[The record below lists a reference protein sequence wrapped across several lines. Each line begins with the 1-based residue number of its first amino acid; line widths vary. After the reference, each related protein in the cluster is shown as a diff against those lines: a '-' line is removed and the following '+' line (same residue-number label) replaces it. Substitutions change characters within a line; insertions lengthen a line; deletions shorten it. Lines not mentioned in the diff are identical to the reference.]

1 MAAITSMTM
10 ITRVPT
16 DEAAVRH
23 ATADLVQNETYLMAK
38 MTTVTNITAKVV
50 NLARADH
57 CHSDECMGRMMT
69 RMARKITTRNAT
81 AVAAR
86 NLEKVDLYRN
96 DAYKWKT
103 TMEAS
108 VAAAAKKREKEED
121 EAAVLV
127 RKRAKAPPADRP
139 PNIVTGAQAV
149 IVMTRKIKKI
159 NPTSH
164 QDEAEVIAVN
174 AVTLKKKTRAAVE
187 NDEAEARAQSVVATV
202 IAMMTIATIIRMKRT
217 DARC

>member
-1 MAAITSMTM
+1 MTAVTMTM

-38 MTTVTNITAKVV
+38 MTTVTNITAKAV
-50 NLARADH
+50 NLVRADH
-57 CHSDECMGRMMT
+57 CRNDECMGRRMT
-69 RMARKITTRNAT
+69 RMARKVTTRNAT

-108 VAAAAKKREKEED
+108 VAAAAI
-121 EAAVLV
+121 AVLA

-139 PNIVTGAQAV
+139 PSIVTGAQAV
-149 IVMTRKIKKI
+149 IVMTRKVKKI

-164 QDEAEVIAVN
+164 HDEAEVIAVN

-187 NDEAEARAQSVVATV
+187 NDEAEARVQSVGATV
-202 IAMMTIATIIRMKRT
+202 INVMMISTIIKMKTT